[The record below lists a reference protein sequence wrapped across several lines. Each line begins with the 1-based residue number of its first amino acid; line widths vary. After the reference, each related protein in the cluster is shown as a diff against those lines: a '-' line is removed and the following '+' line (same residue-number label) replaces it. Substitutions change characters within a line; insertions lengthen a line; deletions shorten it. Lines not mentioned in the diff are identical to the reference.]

1 MSRVLKRTPSQNNI
15 SSIEAPSTMSANT
28 LNRPAQASQS
38 LYPQCQDLL
47 GRLYCVEGFEQYLIQ
62 GQNSMQ
68 SNGSIVG
75 TPTSENGPSS
85 LILKEDPVTLLWQT
99 FRLGYPLCALFNAFK
114 PKKPL
119 KVSIEDSK
127 PKACVYNF
135 LVACREEFQLK
146 PEQIFS
152 ITQLFQDDTNG
163 FVMVINTVKL
173 VTDKIEEKGL
183 LNLSRKKEW
192 GKSDSKKPTDNRAR
206 VVHEL
211 LETERKYVQ
220 DMEALQNYARELR
233 RQDIVSA
240 DTIHLLFANLNQLVD
255 FQRRFL
261 IGVEATSSASPEE
274 QRFGTL
280 FIQMEE
286 NFAVYEP
293 FCANYVSASD
303 LVIQELPSLQKLSH
317 VVEPTYELPSLLI
330 KPIQRIC
337 KYPLLLQEL
346 LKFTDKEDKY
356 YDEIKCG
363 LNAIKR
369 VADRVNETRRQQ
381 ENAAVVKDLERRVE
395 DWKGHKIEQFGEL
408 LLEDVFTMSK
418 DDSEREYHVYLFEK
432 ILLCCKETNSKK
444 QQSKSQLLKN
454 NNRKLKRTSLQLK
467 GRIFIHNITAA
478 VENRGSD
485 NGRSGVLSLRI
496 YWRGDSEMESFSLK
510 CRNEEQLK
518 QWKSTLEKLLPGDNN
533 HRHTMTKGQLENTT
547 PTLKRTGVSNTQ
559 LASLQNLD
567 LPYFRRDGDTDSFI
581 EDEDDYDDDDD
592 DESDDY
598 VITNNNNNNNNNKL
612 LKSQSLPYGQFPAP
626 YNDKGRPKTND
637 SVAPPPYNGWD
648 PNSPP
653 LPNIH
658 PQHRS
663 HSSSSLQT
671 LSRNGN
677 STAPPTM
684 ANFPSNPMMQMQME
698 NMGYPNSPPP
708 SYPGSPAPSTR
719 SSTTSHSSS
728 NPVAIWQRR
737 SVEHPSPLAGTIAKF
752 MKDDDEYNTLPPPP
766 PPIQRS
772 HSHSAAP
779 GQTFNQVNGPAP
791 NLIHNHNNN
800 HNHNVVNRLR
810 SQSSPNIQA
819 IQELQFESMEPVPS
833 LPNSS
838 NLARQNVTNGEIDQR
853 NSASSNSSQTSGHS
867 QHTTNSTN
875 LSTTNNNT
883 LLPTQSDHK
892 KQHSLS
898 NYSTTMKIKV
908 NFAEDVFVI
917 VVPQDIEY
925 RELCDRVE
933 RKIRLCSTR
942 RDESVPIRIRYQ
954 DEDGDHITINSDED
968 VSMAF
973 EGRLA
978 AGGNFVNL
986 YVS

>member
-1 MSRVLKRTPSQNNI
+1 LDEQRFFNTLAGETTSTPPSFITLYSGTMPSNI
-15 SSIEAPSTMSANT
+15 SSIESPSAGGVNM

-38 LYPQCQDLL
+38 LYPLCQDLL

-85 LILKEDPVTLLWQT
+85 SFLLKEDPVTLLWQT
-99 FRLGYPLCALFNAFK
+99 FRLGYPLCALFNALN
-114 PKKPL
+114 PQKPL
-119 KVSIEDSK
+119 KVTIEDSRPGNNNK
-127 PKACVYNF
+127 SKACVYNF

-146 PEQIFS
+146 PEQIFT
-152 ITQLFQDDTNG
+152 ITQLYQDDTNG
-163 FVMVINTVKL
+163 FVML

-183 LNLSRKKEW
+183 LNLSRKKDL
-192 GKSDSKKPTDNRAR
+192 GRSDPMKPTDNRAR

-220 DMEALQNYARELR
+220 DMEVLQNYAREL
-233 RQDIVSA
+233 QNNDVVSA

-274 QRFGTL
+274 QRFGSL

-293 FCANYVSASD
+293 FCANYQSAS
-303 LVIQELPSLQKLSH
+303 ELKLSN

-346 LKFTDKEDKY
+346 LKFTDKD
-356 YDEIKCG
+356 DEHYEEIRCG

-395 DWKGHKIEQFGEL
+395 DWKGHRIEQFGEL

-444 QQSKSQLLKN
+444 PPSKSPLLKN
-454 NNRKLKRTSLQLK
+454 TGRKPKRTSLQLK

-478 VENRGSD
+478 VD
-485 NGRSGVLSLRI
+485 NSRAGLWSLKV
-496 YWRGDSEMESFSLK
+496 YWRGDTEMESFSLK

-518 QWKSTLEKLLPGDNN
+518 QWKSTLEKLLSDSGNN
-533 HRHTMTKGQLENTT
+533 SNRHTMTKGQFDNNA
-547 PTLKRTGVSNTQ
+547 PPLKRPG
-559 LASLQNLD
+559 
-567 LPYFRRDGDTDSFI
+567 
-581 EDEDDYDDDDD
+581 
-592 DESDDY
+592 
-598 VITNNNNNNNNNKL
+598 
-612 LKSQSLPYGQFPAP
+612 LKSQSLPYGQLPSS
-626 YNDKGRPKTND
+626 YVEKSRPKTND
-637 SVAPPPYNGWD
+637 SIAPPPYGWD
-648 PNSPP
+648 PNFSPP
-653 LPNIH
+653 IPPVMPNTI
-658 PQHRS
+658 QHRS
-663 HSSSSLQT
+663 HSSSSIPT
-671 LSRNGN
+671 MPRNGH

-684 ANFPSNPMMQMQME
+684 ATFPSNAIMPME
-698 NMGYPNSPPP
+698 NMNNMNYYPSSPPP

-728 NPVAIWQRR
+728 NPMNIWQRK
-737 SVEHPSPLAGTIAKF
+737 SVEHPSPLAETISKF
-752 MKDDDEYNTLPPPP
+752 MMTENDELTAP

-772 HSHSAAP
+772 HSHSAAA
-779 GQTFNQVNGPAP
+779 GQTFQQTNGPSIP
-791 NLIHNHNNN
+791 NLPINPT
-800 HNHNVVNRLR
+800 VNRLR

-819 IQELQFESMEPVPS
+819 IQELQFENVEPM
-833 LPNSS
+833 PNLSISS
-838 NLARQNVTNGEIDQR
+838 NLARQNINNGIQPIEIEQRSSGISSSSQNSGQSIPINNASNSPLNNSLMSPQNDQR
-853 NSASSNSSQTSGHS
+853 KSH
-867 QHTTNSTN
+867 
-875 LSTTNNNT
+875 
-883 LLPTQSDHK
+883 
-892 KQHSLS
+892 QHSLS
-898 NYSTTMKIKV
+898 NYATTMKIKV

-942 RDESVPIRIRYQ
+942 RDENVPIRIKYQ

-968 VSMAF
+968 VLMAF
-973 EGRLA
+973 E
-978 AGGNFVNL
+978 
-986 YVS
+986 

>member
-1 MSRVLKRTPSQNNI
+1 
-15 SSIEAPSTMSANT
+15 
-28 LNRPAQASQS
+28 
-38 LYPQCQDLL
+38 
-47 GRLYCVEGFEQYLIQ
+47 
-62 GQNSMQ
+62 
-68 SNGSIVG
+68 
-75 TPTSENGPSS
+75 
-85 LILKEDPVTLLWQT
+85 
-99 FRLGYPLCALFNAFK
+99 
-114 PKKPL
+114 
-119 KVSIEDSK
+119 
-127 PKACVYNF
+127 
-135 LVACREEFQLK
+135 
-146 PEQIFS
+146 
-152 ITQLFQDDTNG
+152 
-163 FVMVINTVKL
+163 VINTVKL

-192 GKSDSKKPTDNRAR
+192 GKSDPKKPTDNRAR

-220 DMEALQNYARELR
+220 DMEALQNYARELL

-274 QRFGTL
+274 QRFGNL

-293 FCANYVSASD
+293 FCANYQSASD

-346 LKFTDKEDKY
+346 VKFTDKEDKY

-363 LNAIKR
+363 LYAIKR

-432 ILLCCKETNSKK
+432 ILLCCKETNPKK

-485 NGRSGVLSLRI
+485 NGRSG
-496 YWRGDSEMESFSLK
+496 GDSEMESFSLK

-518 QWKSTLEKLLPGDNN
+518 QWKSTLEKLLPGDN

-567 LPYFRRDGDTDSFI
+567 LPYFH
-581 EDEDDYDDDDD
+581 
-592 DESDDY
+592 
-598 VITNNNNNNNNNKL
+598 
-612 LKSQSLPYGQFPAP
+612 LKPTIL
-626 YNDKGRPKTND
+626 
-637 SVAPPPYNGWD
+637 
-648 PNSPP
+648 
-653 LPNIH
+653 
-658 PQHRS
+658 
-663 HSSSSLQT
+663 SSLQT

-684 ANFPSNPMMQMQME
+684 ATFPSNPMMQMQME

-737 SVEHPSPLAGTIAKF
+737 SVENPSPLAG
-752 MKDDDEYNTLPPPP
+752 
-766 PPIQRS
+766 
-772 HSHSAAP
+772 
-779 GQTFNQVNGPAP
+779 QTFHQVNGPAP
-791 NLIHNHNNN
+791 NLPTHNHN

-819 IQELQFESMEPVPS
+819 IQELQFENMEPVPN

-838 NLARQNVTNGEIDQR
+838 NITRQNVTNGEIDQR

-867 QHTTNSTN
+867 LHTTNSTN
-875 LSTTNNNT
+875 LPTTNNNT
-883 LLPTQSDHK
+883 LLSAQSDHK
-892 KQHSLS
+892 KQLSLS

>member
-119 KVSIEDSK
+119 KVTIEDSK

-206 VVHEL
+206 VVH
-211 LETERKYVQ
+211 
-220 DMEALQNYARELR
+220 D
-233 RQDIVSA
+233 A

-567 LPYFRRDGDTDSFI
+567 LPYF
-581 EDEDDYDDDDD
+581 
-592 DESDDY
+592 
-598 VITNNNNNNNNNKL
+598 
-612 LKSQSLPYGQFPAP
+612 P
-626 YNDKGRPKTND
+626 
-637 SVAPPPYNGWD
+637 PPPYNGWD

-737 SVEHPSPLAGTIAKF
+737 SVEHPSPLAG
-752 MKDDDEYNTLPPPP
+752 
-766 PPIQRS
+766 
-772 HSHSAAP
+772 
-779 GQTFNQVNGPAP
+779 QTFNQVN
-791 NLIHNHNNN
+791 
-800 HNHNVVNRLR
+800 
-810 SQSSPNIQA
+810 A
-819 IQELQFESMEPVPS
+819 IQELQFENMEPVPS

-978 AGGNFVNL
+978 AGGNFVN
-986 YVS
+986 